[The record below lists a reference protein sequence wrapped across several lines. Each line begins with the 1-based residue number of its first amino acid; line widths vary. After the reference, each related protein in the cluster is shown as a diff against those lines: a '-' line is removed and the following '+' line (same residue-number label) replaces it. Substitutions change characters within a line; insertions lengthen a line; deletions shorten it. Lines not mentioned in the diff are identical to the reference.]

1 MKNFLKIIAGT
12 FIGSLLAMVLGFFIL
27 LGVIGS
33 MASLSSSAKPVVPK
47 SAILSLN
54 FGTRITEQ
62 SVEDPFA
69 MLNPFGST
77 ESKTQGILSFI
88 ETIEKAA
95 TDNSIKFIYMNV
107 TNLNAGMSHV
117 EEIRSA
123 LMRFRES
130 GKPIIAY
137 ADNYSQ
143 PAYYLATTA
152 DKIYMNPGGMAPLTG
167 LSMSSLFFK
176 DLLDKAGLE
185 VQLIRHGKFKAAA
198 EQFISNK
205 MSSENREQIQAYI
218 DAVWKTWVDDISA
231 ARGISSERIN
241 QMADNLE
248 LHSADKALEE
258 KLVDGL
264 IYKDKLIDTLVNL
277 FGVKREKDLKMITSS
292 DYAKATFKINF
303 KEKNKI
309 AIIYAD
315 GEIIMGKSDEN
326 IASDSFIEHI
336 SKVRKDSTI
345 KAVVF
350 RVNSPGGSAQSSD
363 IIDRELALL
372 REKKPVIISMGDYAA
387 SGGYWIS
394 AKADKILTNN
404 TTLTGSIGVFSMAVN
419 IEKGLKKHLHVNPET
434 VTTNRYS
441 DLMSGLRPIEKREIE
456 FVQAAIEE
464 IYTDFINLVAQGRD
478 LTPEKVD
485 EIAQGRIWSGLDA
498 IQIGLADERGGIRE
512 AINSAAAF
520 GNLESYRIVEYPV
533 KKTQLDKLM
542 ETLSEGANSAKAV
555 SNPAAMMESAYDYLR
570 KESGIRHFARLPF
583 SLSFDNQ

>member
-33 MASLSSSAKPVVPK
+33 VASLSSSTKPVVPK
-47 SAILSLN
+47 SAVLSLN
-54 FGTRITEQ
+54 FSTKITEQ

-69 MLNPFGST
+69 MFSPFGGT
-77 ESKTQGILSFI
+77 DSKTQGLLNFI
-88 ETIEKAA
+88 ETIDKAA
-95 TDNSIKFIYMNV
+95 TDNAIKFIYMNV
-107 TNLNAGMSHV
+107 TNLNAGISHI
-117 EEIRSA
+117 EEVRSA
-123 LMRFRES
+123 LVRFRES

-137 ADNYSQ
+137 ADNFSQ
-143 PAYYLATTA
+143 PAYYLATAA

-205 MSSENREQIQAYI
+205 MSPENREQIQSYI

-231 ARGISSERIN
+231 ARGITPERIN

-248 LHSADKALEE
+248 LHSASKALEANI
-258 KLVDGL
+258 VDGL
-264 IYKDKLIDTLVNL
+264 MYKDKLVDTLAKL
-277 FGVKREKDLKMITSS
+277 FGVENEKDLKMISS
-292 DYAKATFKINF
+292 TDYSKATYKVNL

-315 GEIIMGKSDEN
+315 GEIVMGKSDEN

-387 SGGYWIS
+387 SGGYWIA
-394 AKADKILTNN
+394 AKADKIITNN
-404 TTLTGSIGVFSMAVN
+404 TTLTGSIGVFSMALN
-419 IEKGLKKHLHVNPET
+419 IQKGLKQHLHINAET

-441 DLMSGLRPIEKREIE
+441 DLMSGYRALQDKEVAFI
-456 FVQAAIEE
+456 QAAIEE
-464 IYTDFINLVAQGRD
+464 IYTDFINLVAEGREM
-478 LTPEKVD
+478 TAEKVD

-498 IQIGLADERGGIRE
+498 IKIGLADERGGLKE
-512 AINSAAAF
+512 ALNAAA
-520 GNLESYRIVEYPV
+520 GISGVESYRIVEYPV

-542 ETLSEGANSAKAV
+542 EMISDGAYAAKAV
-555 SNPAAMMESAYDYLR
+555 SNPEILMENAYMYL
-570 KESGIRHFARLPF
+570 KSESGVRHFARLPF
-583 SLSFDNQ
+583 NLTLQN